1 MINFP
6 DSCIIEALKTHAA
19 KSNFHKFVADQYEA
33 RKDDK
38 TLFILTNRFFSL
50 HEKYHKAQSDDQ
62 RVLLEEAA
70 IGVLFTII
78 SILHDGKWIDP
89 SDVTILKRL
98 LGYLPITLTINY

>member
-6 DSCIIEALKTHAA
+6 ENHIIEALKKH
-19 KSNFHKFVADQYEA
+19 KSKSSFHKFVADQYEA

-50 HEKYHKAQSDDQ
+50 HEKYNKSQNDDQ
-62 RVLLEEAA
+62 RMLLEEAA